1 MTMMTKAGAERY
13 RRYRGGG
20 GARTGKCHM
29 SCDYLTPKQLKELNG
44 EVHTYQMNRPVRWA
58 EFKEYPAEFQK
69 EYLDAII
76 EKYNVNYTTLSKMWG
91 IGVSSIKRLIEK
103 NNLGITF
110 TVGHSMTGDQRK
122 AWKQFLSQEQDASD
136 EPVDNNPAPTD
147 DEQEETPVPTMMTRF
162 SLSFQG
168 RIDPASIA
176 NSLTQMLGKDAVGQ
190 LNIEFF
196 MATPVAVVPI
206 PVYNGQ

>member
-44 EVHTYQMNRPVRWA
+44 EVHTYQMNKPVQWA
-58 EFKEYPAEFQK
+58 EFKAYPAEFQK
-69 EYLDAII
+69 EYLITLID
-76 EKYNVNYTTLSKMWG
+76 KYNVNYTTLSRMWG

-103 NNLGITF
+103 NNLSITF
-110 TVGHSMTGDQRK
+110 TGGHSMTGEQRK
-122 AWKQFLSQEQDASD
+122 AWKRFLSQESEVAD
-136 EPVDNNPAPTD
+136 EPGVDNPAPAG
-147 DEQEETPVPTMMTRF
+147 DEPDEPPATATMTRF
-162 SLSFQG
+162 AMSFQG

-196 MATPVAVVPI
+196 MATPVAVVPVT
-206 PVYNGQ
+206 VYNGQ